1 MSPSDIMYCNRD
13 GFSQIDQTSPGH
25 YFAMSLDACEGCGK
39 CIEIC
44 PCGYLEPRE
53 V

>member
-1 MSPSDIMYCNRD
+1 MMSRWLVENLYSRLFKVDPDKC
-13 GFSQIDQTSPGH
+13 T
-25 YFAMSLDACEGCGK
+25 ACGK

-53 V
+53 DPL